1 MNIGEVVE
9 GRYRIVKLL
18 GQGGMGAVFLA
29 QDEVLDKP
37 VAVKTLLPQALSD
50 ARSVEQL
57 KREFSLS
64 QELRHENICASYH
77 FQVSGAEPFIVME
90 YVEGT
95 TLSNFVFA
103 QPEHHCDEAVFRALA
118 DQILAGIEYAHRLGV
133 VHRDLK
139 SGNIMVTPDGA
150 IRIMDFGI
158 AANLKNIYSL
168 TTGAPLS
175 LSVHYASPEQING
188 DAPNR
193 AMDIYS
199 LGCVF
204 YEMLAGHPPFVQGDV
219 LHQQLT
225 REPAPIAGA
234 PADLNRL
241 ILACLQKDVRKRI
254 QSAAEMRAALGGMKT
269 VRLKRVRT
277 PGAARWADSG
287 SRWIVALA
295 LTGATL
301 LGGGGV
307 VWWRLSRP
315 QAPGQVQVVTP
326 PAPEPAAT
334 EPVTAPPIGSAPIP
348 EETGATDQSERKR
361 LKDAAKHK
369 EEARQKAVQEAL
381 DQCDRL
387 RGAGDYERAR
397 AVLNNALDR
406 SPDDARLKDALT
418 RVRLAQ
424 MAEEHLKAKKS
435 AGSTPAPEKQ

>member
-9 GRYRIVKLL
+9 ARYRIVKLL

-103 QPEHHCDEAVFRALA
+103 QPDHHCDETVFRALA

-139 SGNIMVTPDGA
+139 SGNIMVTTDGA

-188 DAPNR
+188 EAPNR

-225 REPAPIAGA
+225 REPAPIPGA

-254 QSAAEMRAALGGMKT
+254 QSAAEIRAALGGMKT
-269 VRLKRVRT
+269 VRLKGVRT
-277 PGAARWADSG
+277 PGAARWADRG
-287 SRWIVALA
+287 SRWIAVLALA
-295 LTGATL
+295 GAIL
-301 LGGGGV
+301 LAGGGV
-307 VWWRLSRP
+307 VWWRMARP
-315 QAPGQVQVVTP
+315 QAPPQVQVVA
-326 PAPEPAAT
+326 PAPAAA
-334 EPVTAPPIGSAPIP
+334 EPVTAPPIESAPLP
-348 EETGATDQSERKR
+348 EGTGAPAQSERKR
-361 LKDAAKHK
+361 LKEAAARK
-369 EEARQKAVQEAL
+369 EEARQKAVQDAL
-381 DQCDRL
+381 DQCERL
-387 RGAGDYERAR
+387 SAAGDYPRAR

-406 SPDDARLKDALT
+406 NPGDARLQDALT
-418 RVRLAQ
+418 RVTMRETV
-424 MAEEHLKAKKS
+424 EERLKAKKS
-435 AGSTPAPEKQ
+435 AGGASAPEKQ